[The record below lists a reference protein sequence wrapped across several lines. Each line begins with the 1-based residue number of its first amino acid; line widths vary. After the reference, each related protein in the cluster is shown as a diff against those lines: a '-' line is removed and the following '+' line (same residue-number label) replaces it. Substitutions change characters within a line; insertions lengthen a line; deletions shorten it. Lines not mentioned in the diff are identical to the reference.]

1 MNRLFALGLFLA
13 LPSCSG
19 GTTAGDG
26 APPPPVGVG
35 EDGAGADGA
44 VLDST
49 SGGAAETEE
58 AEGARTPPRRDPPA
72 DTGAVSGPGEPMQGW
87 PPMRVVTTDIACTSD
102 ADCVPAGC
110 CHADTCVAASDAPEC
125 KDVMCTADCR
135 AGTLD
140 CGGGCL
146 CQEGRCAARIA
157 VSFEAG
163 PTPAQ

>member
-1 MNRLFALGLFLA
+1 MLL
-13 LPSCSG
+13 SCSG
-19 GTTAGDG
+19 GNTAGDG
-26 APPPPVGVG
+26 APPPP
-35 EDGAGADGA
+35 AGAEE
-44 VLDST
+44 
-49 SGGAAETEE
+49 GGVAPPVAATTGGLE
-58 AEGARTPPRRDPPA
+58 AAPDAPARPGGDPPA
-72 DTGAVSGPGEPMQGW
+72 DTGAVKEPGGPMEGW
-87 PPMRVVTTDIACTSD
+87 PPMRVVATDIACTSD

-163 PTPAQ
+163 PTPPQ